1 MCLFRSVRIMFLKCS
16 TQSCPKSGSRIPS
29 GKLSP
34 MHFAGRKPCVT
45 LVIQVWWAIKLA
57 MSKFGWKIWN
67 QTWPAGIED
76 TIVPPAQNPA
86 FCQTWEDVNERNEL
100 NERKRWKNIPWSWH
114 ASLFGRGEDGKD
126 TKETPAPK
134 WVTFCGAFHE
144 VPSRCGCEVNLLDAT
159 LVVLAPRVQGSDF
172 CKFQRGGM

>member
-1 MCLFRSVRIMFLKCS
+1 MCLFRSVRIVFLKCS

-34 MHFAGRKPCVT
+34 MHFAGRKPRVT

-57 MSKFGWKIWN
+57 KSKFGWKLWN

-86 FCQTWEDVNERNEL
+86 FCQTWEEANERNEL
-100 NERKRWKNIPWSWH
+100 KERKRWENIPWSWH

-126 TKETPAPK
+126 TKETQRRSEWRLRLWSQPFGRH
-134 WVTFCGAFHE
+134 TRC
-144 VPSRCGCEVNLLDAT
+144 PSTKG
-159 LVVLAPRVQGSDF
+159 PRVQLL
-172 CKFQRGGM
+172 QIPTRWNVIQA